1 MKIRIGYAPGAR
13 EPERDDFTGLCR
25 SLEELGFDSLWVTE
39 RATGPGGDPVAL
51 LAHAGAVT
59 ERIKLGTAVM
69 TLPGRQPALLA
80 QQLAT
85 LDHLSGGRLLPAFG
99 LGQRLDAEHQAFGV
113 ARGERVALFEELL
126 PLLRR
131 FWSGERVTHDGPRF
145 SFDGVA
151 VRPTPVRGAFDV
163 WMGGTADAELRRAG
177 RLADGW
183 LAAFVTP
190 AEAERGRLLIE
201 RTAAEHGR
209 SIDPEH
215 FGVTVAYRHGDAP
228 AALRVPRPGLSD
240 ADLAALVPSLDA
252 LDGTLTRYIEAGF
265 SKFVLAPLH
274 SPADW
279 RTELTALRDVLAL
292 QT

>member
-13 EPERDDFTGLCR
+13 GPERDDFTTLCR

-51 LAHAGAVT
+51 LAHASAVT

-85 LDHLSGGRLLPAFG
+85 LDRLSGGRLLPAFG

-131 FWSGERVTHDGPRF
+131 FWSEESVTHRGPRF
-145 SFDGVA
+145 SFDGIE
-151 VRPTPVRGAFDV
+151 VRPKPVRGAFDV
-163 WMGGTADAELRRAG
+163 WMGGTADTELRRTG

-209 SIDPEH
+209 AIDPEH
-215 FGVTVAYRHGDAP
+215 FGVTVGYRHG
-228 AALRVPRPGLSD
+228 AALPVRRLPRKDLSD
-240 ADLAALVPSLDA
+240 ADLDDLVPSLDA
-252 LDGTLTRYIEAGF
+252 LERTLRRYIDAGF

-279 RTELTALRDVLAL
+279 RTELSAVRSVLSL

>member
-13 EPERDDFTGLCR
+13 GPARDDFTGLCR

-51 LAHAGAVT
+51 LAHASAVT

-85 LDHLSGGRLLPAFG
+85 VDRLSGGRLLPAFG

-131 FWSGERVTHDGPRF
+131 FWSGETVTHHGPRF
-145 SFDGVA
+145 AFEGVS
-151 VRPTPVRGAFDV
+151 VRPRPVKGAFDV

-183 LAAFVTP
+183 LAAFLMP

-209 SIDPEH
+209 AIDPEH
-215 FGVTVAYRHGDAP
+215 FGVTLAYRHGAAP
-228 AALRVPRPGLSD
+228 PALRVPRKDLSD
-240 ADLAALVPSLDA
+240 ADLDDLVPSLDGLEGA
-252 LDGTLTRYIEAGF
+252 LRRYIDAGF

-279 RTELTALRDVLAL
+279 RTELSAIRSVLSL
-292 QT
+292 QN